1 MTNDEVKAV
10 LEKQLQ
16 LLSEHSENH
25 LDSDDE
31 ALNNDTASMIVI
43 INELQSI
50 EAMEIM
56 SERDKIDA
64 KLHNASL
71 LVSVLAI
78 VIAAFSI
85 VIATL

>member
-25 LDSDDE
+25 PGSDDE

-43 INELQSI
+43 INKLQSI
-50 EAMEIM
+50 EHMERIA
-56 SERDKIDA
+56 ERDEIDA
-64 KLHNASL
+64 KLHNAAL

-78 VIAAFSI
+78 VIAALSI

>member
-25 LDSDDE
+25 LGSDDE
-31 ALNNDTASMIVI
+31 ALNNDTDSMIVI

-50 EAMEIM
+50 EHMERM
-56 SERDKIDA
+56 SERDERDA
-64 KLHNASL
+64 KIHNAAL
-71 LVSVLAI
+71 WVSVLAI